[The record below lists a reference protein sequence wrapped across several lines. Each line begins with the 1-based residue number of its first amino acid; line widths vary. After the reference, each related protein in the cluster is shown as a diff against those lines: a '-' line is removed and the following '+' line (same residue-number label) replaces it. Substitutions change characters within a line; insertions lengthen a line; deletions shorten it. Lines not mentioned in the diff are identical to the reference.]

1 MGNWKHRYEWIT
13 EIIRDNQPFPEYRW
27 QMHHKDFV
35 KYAFCHCNMR
45 DNCRQVEF
53 YNFLMKVL
61 MILNELYP
69 KKSGVKFETKEY

>member
-1 MGNWKHRYEWIT
+1 M
-13 EIIRDNQPFPEYRW
+13 DNQPFPEYRW

-35 KYAFCHCNMR
+35 IYAFCQCNMR
-45 DNCRQVEF
+45 DNSRLEEI

-69 KKSGVKFETKEY
+69 KNQE